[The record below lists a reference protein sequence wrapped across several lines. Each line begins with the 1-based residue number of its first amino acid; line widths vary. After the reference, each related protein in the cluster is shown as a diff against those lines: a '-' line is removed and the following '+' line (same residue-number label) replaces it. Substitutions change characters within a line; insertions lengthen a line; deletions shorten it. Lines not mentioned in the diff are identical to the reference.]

1 MIVCVTGAAG
11 QIAYSFIPQLLKGNV
26 FGNRSIHLKMLDIT
40 PALKILEGVIL
51 EINDCTYSL
60 LHKVTFLLFRS
71 NMEIMLN
78 KCLKDVISLFSLE
91 VFPESQECKEKTYY
105 KKTKIFSLCNQ
116 KH

>member
-40 PALKILEGVIL
+40 PALKVLEGVIL

-60 LHKVTFLLFRS
+60 LHKVSFLLFRF
-71 NMEIMLN
+71 NMEIIHN
-78 KCLKDVISLFSLE
+78 KCLKDVTLLFFLE
-91 VFPESQECKEKTYY
+91 VFPENQGCKEKTYY
-105 KKTKIFSLCNQ
+105 KKTKIFLLYSQ